1 MRHLILLCAF
11 LVSFS
16 AQAAVNVVTTSTDL
30 AWAAQQIGKDKVKV
44 QPLLKGT
51 ENMHF
56 VEAVPAYI
64 KAVADAD
71 VVCQVG
77 LSLEIGWL
85 PKILAK
91 SGNAAVQKGGKGF
104 CDVGQRVKAMDKPAG
119 GVDRSMGDVHP
130 EGNPHYWLAPV
141 VFGEAVTEIADTLG
155 RVDPHNATF
164 YAKNLSELQGQLKEL
179 QTRLQKE
186 LLPLQHKNLM
196 QYHTDFNYF
205 LQAYGLKSVGS
216 IEEKPGVPPSA
227 GRLARVA
234 MQAKQDQVVAALA
247 VDYDAKSTLDKFQ
260 EMTKLPVVR
269 AANASRPAGEPKD
282 YVKMQETLVKKLLD
296 AAKAGKGS

>member
-1 MRHLILLCAF
+1 MRGLILLCGF
-11 LVSFS
+11 LLSFS

-85 PKILAK
+85 PKVLAK

-104 CDVGQRVKAMDKPAG
+104 CDVGQKIKALDKPAG
-119 GVDRSMGDVHP
+119 AVDRSMGDVHP
-130 EGNPHYWLAPV
+130 EGNPHYWLSPV
-141 VFGEAVTEIADTLG
+141 VFGQGATEIADVLS
-155 RVDPHNATF
+155 RVDPKNAPF
-164 YAKNLSELQGQLKEL
+164 YAKNLQDLQKQLQDLQARLKKEL
-179 QTRLQKE
+179 Q
-186 LLPLQHKNLM
+186 PLQGKNLM

-205 LQAYGLKSVGS
+205 LDAYGLKSVGS

-227 GRLARVA
+227 GRLARVS
-234 MQAKQDQVVAALA
+234 MQAKDDKVVAALA
-247 VDYDAKSTLDKFQ
+247 VDYDAKGTLDKFR
-260 EMTKLPVVR
+260 ELSGIPVARV
-269 AANASRPAGEPKD
+269 ANASRPAGTPKD
-282 YVKMQETLVKKLLD
+282 YVQMQEAIVKQLLD
-296 AAKAGKGS
+296 ATKR

>member
-1 MRHLILLCAF
+1 MRGFILLCGF
-11 LVSFS
+11 LLSFS

-56 VEAVPAYI
+56 VDAVPAYI

-85 PKILAK
+85 PKVLTK

-104 CDVGQRVKAMDKPAG
+104 CDVGQKVKALDKPAG
-119 GVDRSMGDVHP
+119 AVDRSMGDVHP

-141 VFGEAVTEIADTLG
+141 VLGQGVTEIAEVLS
-155 RVDPHNATF
+155 RVDPKNAEF
-164 YAKNLSELQGQLKEL
+164 YAKNLQDLQKQLQDLQARLKKEL
-179 QTRLQKE
+179 Q
-186 LLPLQHKNLM
+186 PLQGKNLM

-205 LQAYGLKSVGS
+205 LDAYDLKSVGS

-227 GRLARVA
+227 GRLARVT
-234 MQAKQDQVVAALA
+234 MQAKDEKVVVALA
-247 VDYDAKSTLDKFQ
+247 VDYDAKGTVDKFR
-260 EMTKLPVVR
+260 ELSGVPVVR
-269 AANASRPAGEPKD
+269 VANASRPAGTPKD
-282 YVKMQETLVKKLLD
+282 YVQMQEAIVKQLL
-296 AAKAGKGS
+296 AATKGK